1 MAKKDGEWL
10 GGKSRVERKKKRRLV
25 RSRKQGGKG
34 GMEEGGKKR
43 GVGWKGSGSRL
54 KRRGEQGG
62 QEGWRRAV
70 WRGKE
75 GSRVERKDGGGWL
88 GGRNRVERKDGEQ
101 VGKEG

>member
-25 RSRKQGGKG
+25 WSRKQGGKG

-43 GVGWKGSGSRL
+43 GVGWKGSRSRV

-70 WRGKE
+70 WRGKAGWKGRMEE
-75 GSRVERKDGGGWL
+75 GG
-88 GGRNRVERKDGEQ
+88 
-101 VGKEG
+101 

>member
-10 GGKSRVERKKKRRLV
+10 GGKSRVERKKNTRLV
-25 RSRKQGGKG
+25 GSRKQGGKG

-43 GVGWKGSGSRL
+43 GVGWKGSGSRV

-70 WRGKE
+70 WRGKAGWKGMMEE
-75 GSRVERKDGGGWL
+75 GG
-88 GGRNRVERKDGEQ
+88 
-101 VGKEG
+101 

>member
-25 RSRKQGGKG
+25 RSRKQGGKE

-43 GVGWKGSGSRL
+43 GVGWKGSGSRV

-70 WRGKE
+70 WRGKA
-75 GSRVERKDGGGWL
+75 G
-88 GGRNRVERKDGEQ
+88 
-101 VGKEG
+101 